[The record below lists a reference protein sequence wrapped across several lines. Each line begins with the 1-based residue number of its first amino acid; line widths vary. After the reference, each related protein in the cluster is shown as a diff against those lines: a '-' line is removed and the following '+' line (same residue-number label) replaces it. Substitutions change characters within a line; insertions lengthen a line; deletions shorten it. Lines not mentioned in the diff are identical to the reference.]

1 MGLEQIIPAFFLI
14 AVLILILPSFIRSN
28 SNLKQLIKNLFGWSI
43 IVVSVIIISYLILKW
58 KK

>member
-1 MGLEQIIPAFFLI
+1 MGLEQIVPAVFLI
-14 AVLILILPSFIRSN
+14 AVLILVLPSFLRSN
-28 SNLKQLIKNLFGWSI
+28 SNSKQFIKNIFIWSI